1 MVGGEERMARRWV
14 ERVKTLGYRF
24 NMVGHADWDKNPRLI
39 DLPDGVETTVVLKDS
54 ISHKIRDKVRD
65 IARSKGVRFIETSRK
80 VSVAQA
86 DLRLILNQ
94 EDYEY
99 DTETPLAEIFPSL
112 LERMRSEVEEKYQLG
127 KPNVGFLPSETVLFN
142 FISHPWDARRAATSA
157 KLFKWWFNRLME
169 GENYPKDVKKMA
181 NPFPL
186 ISSTFKS
193 WYKAGGEQ
201 KSFILN
207 HARNWLLSAE
217 DEGYTFRGKG
227 EIDRALKMIFGVRA
241 SDLSTE
247 LDRDLITSLLPQTE
261 RKVKKPSVD
270 LPVEPTIDL
279 PVEEEPEVEEAL
291 PVEEPEAP
299 PVVEESLPVE
309 GPLPEAEPEEKGLWI
324 KGVKV
329 DFTGALTL
337 PVIDNLSDI
346 TLIGYSVSVGEMK
359 DGRML
364 SVRIEDK

>member
-1 MVGGEERMARRWV
+1 MDIFMVGGEERMARRWV

-65 IARSKGVRFIETSRK
+65 IARSKGVTFIETSRK

-86 DLRLILNQ
+86 DLKLIL
-94 EDYEY
+94 EK
-99 DTETPLAEIFPSL
+99 TEMEEPSPLAKIFPTL
-112 LERMRSEVEEKYQLG
+112 VERMRSEVEEKYQ
-127 KPNVGFLPSETVLFN
+127 SETCREVLFPEESILFT
-142 FISHPWDARRAATSA
+142 FISQPWDARKASSLA
-157 KLFKWWFNRLME
+157 KLYKWWFNRLME
-169 GENYPKDVKKMA
+169 GENYPKEVKKMA

-186 ISSTFKS
+186 ICSTFKS

-217 DEGYTFRGKG
+217 DEGYTFKGKG
-227 EIDRALKMIFGVRA
+227 EIDRALRMIFGVRVK
-241 SDLSTE
+241 DLTTE
-247 LDRDLITSLLPQTE
+247 QDRDLIAALLPQTA
-261 RKVKKPSVD
+261 RKHKKPTID

-279 PVEEEPEVEEAL
+279 PIEEELEVEEA
-291 PVEEPEAP
+291 A

-309 GPLPEAEPEEKGLWI
+309 EKGLWI
-324 KGVKV
+324 KGVRV
-329 DFTGALTL
+329 DFSGALTL

-346 TLIGYSVSVGEMK
+346 KLIGYSVTVGEVK

>member
-1 MVGGEERMARRWV
+1 MDIFMVGGEERMARRWV

-39 DLPDGVETTVVLKDS
+39 DIPEGVDTTVVLKDS

-65 IARSKGVRFIETSRK
+65 IARSKGVTFIETSRK
-80 VSVAQA
+80 VSVASQ
-86 DLRLILNQ
+86 DLRLILENPDM
-94 EDYEY
+94 EEP
-99 DTETPLAEIFPSL
+99 TPMSVIFPTL
-112 LERMRSEVEEKYQLG
+112 LERLRKEVEGKFQLG
-127 KPNVGFLPSETVLFN
+127 KPAVGVLPPEVVLFN
-142 FISHPWDARRAATSA
+142 FRAHPWDARRGATSS
-157 KLFKWWFNRLME
+157 KLYKWWFHRLLD
-169 GENYPKDVKKMA
+169 GENYPKEIKQMA

-186 ISSTFKS
+186 ISRTFKE

-201 KSFILN
+201 KSFMLN

-217 DEGYTFRGKG
+217 DEEYTFRRRG
-227 EIDRALKMIFGVRA
+227 EINRALKMIFGVQV
-241 SDLSTE
+241 SDLTTE
-247 LDRDLITSLLPQTE
+247 QDIDLISSLLPQTE

-279 PVEEEPEVEEAL
+279 PVEEEPEVEEAA
-291 PVEEPEAP
+291 PVIEESFSVEEPLLE
-299 PVVEESLPVE
+299 V
-309 GPLPEAEPEEKGLWI
+309 EPEEKGLWI
-324 KGVKV
+324 KGVKI

-346 TLIGYSVSVGEMK
+346 KLIGYSVTVGEIK

-364 SVRIEDK
+364 SVRIEDN

>member
-1 MVGGEERMARRWV
+1 MMDIFMVGGEERMARRWV

-80 VSVAQA
+80 VSVAAA
-86 DLRLILNQ
+86 DLRLILDNA
-94 EDYEY
+94 EME
-99 DTETPLAEIFPSL
+99 EPSPMAEIFPSL
-112 LERMRSEVEEKYQLG
+112 LERMRSEVEEKFQLG
-127 KPNVGFLPSETVLFN
+127 KPNVGFLPPETVLFT

-157 KLFKWWFNRLME
+157 KLFKWWFHRLIE
-169 GENYPKDVKKMA
+169 GENYPKEVKKMA

-186 ISSTFKS
+186 ISATFKA

-217 DEGYTFRGKG
+217 DEGYTFKGKG
-227 EIDRALKMIFGVRA
+227 EIDRALRMIFGARA
-241 SDLSTE
+241 SDLTTE
-247 LDRDLITSLLPQTE
+247 QDCDLIASILPQAE
-261 RKVKKPSVD
+261 RKVKKPSV
-270 LPVEPTIDL
+270 DL

-291 PVEEPEAP
+291 PVEEPEAS
-299 PVVEESLPVE
+299 PVVEEALPVE
-309 GPLPEAEPEEKGLWI
+309 EPLPEVEPEEKGLWI

-346 TLIGYSVSVGEMK
+346 TLIGYSVSVGELK

>member
-1 MVGGEERMARRWV
+1 MDIFMVGGEERMARRWV

-80 VSVAQA
+80 VSVAAA
-86 DLRLILNQ
+86 DLRLILDNA
-94 EDYEY
+94 EMAEP
-99 DTETPLAEIFPSL
+99 TPLAEIFPSL

-127 KPNVGFLPSETVLFN
+127 AANVGFIPPEVVIFN
-142 FISHPWDARRAATSA
+142 FISHPWDARRGATSA

-169 GENYPKDVKKMA
+169 GENYPKEVKKMA

-186 ISSTFKS
+186 ISSTFKT

-217 DEGYTFRGKG
+217 DEGHTFRGKG
-227 EIDRALKMIFGVRA
+227 EIDRALRMIFGART
-241 SDLSTE
+241 SDLTTE
-247 LDRDLITSLLPQTE
+247 LDRDLIAALLPQAE

-279 PVEEEPEVEEAL
+279 PVEEEPEVEEAH
-291 PVEEPEAP
+291 PVGEPEAS
-299 PVVEESLPVE
+299 PVVEE
-309 GPLPEAEPEEKGLWI
+309 PLQEVEPEEKGLWI